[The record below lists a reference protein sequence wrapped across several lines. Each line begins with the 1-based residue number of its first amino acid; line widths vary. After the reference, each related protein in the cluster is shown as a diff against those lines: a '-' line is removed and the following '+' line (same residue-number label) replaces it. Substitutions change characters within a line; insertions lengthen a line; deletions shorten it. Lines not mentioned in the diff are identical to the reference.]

1 MKQEPSPHNSLS
13 LTALLSWCL
22 PFALLWALLAGGQGW
37 GFGLA
42 AVLAASALAAWLKP
56 SMRLPGWRALPAFL
70 WFFLRSA
77 IHGGW
82 DVAIRAWRP
91 SMPIQP
97 EWVEYSMRSE
107 DARVRLMLS
116 AMVGLL
122 PGTLAS
128 HYEEDRLFI
137 HALDGRQEWSETVVL
152 LEDYLI
158 QLLEDRS

>member
-1 MKQEPSPHNSLS
+1 MKQDPSPNTSFP
-13 LTALLSWCL
+13 LTAWLSWCL
-22 PFALLWALLAGGQGW
+22 PFALLWALVAGGQGW
-37 GFGLA
+37 GFGVI

-56 SMRLPGWRALPAFL
+56 AVSLPGWRYLPAFL

-91 SMPIQP
+91 SLPIHP
-97 EWVEYSMRSE
+97 EWVEYEMRSE

-128 HYEEDRLFI
+128 HFEDRRLFI
-137 HALDGRQEWSETVVL
+137 HALDSRQDWSATVIALETHLIKL
-152 LEDYLI
+152 LEGPA
-158 QLLEDRS
+158 